1 MPPKRERVVAPAPAP
16 VDDVANQAHNDRV
29 QKAIAN
35 ITACAFMRDILTAP
49 PIGRGAVCPSTGKSG
64 YKDIFNAETVR
75 RDLSATGMSEMAGNF
90 FWQNSLQV
98 PLAGVPLNS
107 RSIQLLVDRNFAEPC
122 PFPMNMVVAFPSADY
137 ESNGHKGSWVH
148 VTVEEFI
155 HAYILAVERDI
166 DNRAKQKLWRFHLL
180 TVTFSFTVLSGEDVY
195 WKQARMRQDA
205 EVQFQVVTRSALQR
219 IYEVNMVLGRRV
231 GQRALSNAQLAA
243 MYQQHLQQVE
253 SQEQITT
260 NYISEAVRLYK
271 GLLSNKKVAELLA
284 RMDEEW
290 GKDNPLNS
298 VTKLSNLLSKTKTP
312 ETAAWFLEVLHD
324 RIRAKQSTL
333 HDGWSVDVLTGLPS
347 IE

>member
-1 MPPKRERVVAPAPAP
+1 MLCR
-16 VDDVANQAHNDRV
+16 
-29 QKAIAN
+29 
-35 ITACAFMRDILTAP
+35 
-49 PIGRGAVCPSTGKSG
+49 
-64 YKDIFNAETVR
+64 
-75 RDLSATGMSEMAGNF
+75 
-90 FWQNSLQV
+90 
-98 PLAGVPLNS
+98 
-107 RSIQLLVDRNFAEPC
+107 
-122 PFPMNMVVAFPSADY
+122 
-137 ESNGHKGSWVH
+137 
-148 VTVEEFI
+148 EEFT

-166 DNRAKQKLWRFHLL
+166 DNRAKQKNWRFHLL

-231 GQRALSNAQLAA
+231 GQRALSNAQLAT

-271 GLLSNKKVAELLA
+271 GLWSNKKVAELLA

-347 IE
+347 IECH